1 MKHDLSGDFGA
12 LYRAAFAERDPQRK
26 QVLLSQVQRLIS
38 SAGPDEALSM
48 MALAPQSVSF
58 VKLSSAA

>member
-1 MKHDLSGDFGA
+1 MKNDRLTDFA
-12 LYRAAFAERDPQRK
+12 TLYRAAFAERDPQRK

-38 SAGPDEALSM
+38 STDSRMTLPS
-48 MALAPQSVSF
+48 QTVSV